1 MQNLNN
7 SFNRSDFTDD
17 LNSESAVATLPIAD
31 QKPNRGMIYDN
42 KSTNNSMPTGRNTFA
57 FWMIV
62 SIIFVMT
69 IGNLI
74 LTMTIIGVL
83 RLGKGM
89 EFMEMVPEAETIKF
103 FGVTDFDRLYKK
115 DGVIEGFADVP
126 MNITGYIVELTHTMH
141 FGDKFFPSFTQLK
154 IRMLQSI
161 L

>member
-7 SFNRSDFTDD
+7 SLNRSDFTDD
-17 LNSESAVATLPIAD
+17 LNSDSAVTTLPMND
-31 QKPNRGMIYDN
+31 NKSNRRMIYDN
-42 KSTNNSMPTGRNTFA
+42 KSTNNAVPTGRNTFA

-62 SIIFVMT
+62 SIIFIMT

-89 EFMEMVPEAETIKF
+89 EFMEMVPEAETVKF

-115 DGVIEGFADVP
+115 DGIIEGFADVP
-126 MNITGYIVELTHTMH
+126 MKITGYVA
-141 FGDKFFPSFTQLK
+141 QL
-154 IRMLQSI
+154 IIQRI
-161 L
+161 LN

>member
-1 MQNLNN
+1 MQTFNN
-7 SFNRSDFTDD
+7 SLNRSGFTDD
-17 LNSESAVATLPIAD
+17 LISDSAATTLH
-31 QKPNRGMIYDN
+31 KNNRTMIYDN
-42 KSTNNSMPTGRNTFA
+42 KSTTNPMPSARNAFA
-57 FWMIV
+57 FWVIV
-62 SIIFVMT
+62 SIIFIMT

-126 MNITGYIVELTHTMH
+126 MNITGLCVAQIRS
-141 FGDKFFPSFTQLK
+141 GNFF
-154 IRMLQSI
+154 
-161 L
+161 

>member
-1 MQNLNN
+1 MQHFNN
-7 SFNRSDFTDD
+7 SLNRSDFTDD
-17 LNSESAVATLPIAD
+17 SAVATLPD
-31 QKPNRGMIYDN
+31 HKNNRRMIYDN
-42 KSTNNSMPTGRNTFA
+42 KSTNNSVPTGRNTFA
-57 FWMIV
+57 FWVIV
-62 SIIFVMT
+62 SIIFIMT

-126 MNITGYIVELTHTMH
+126 MNITGYVVLCRIN
-141 FGDKFFPSFTQLK
+141 FKAF
-154 IRMLQSI
+154 
-161 L
+161 

>member
-1 MQNLNN
+1 MQNFNN
-7 SFNRSDFTDD
+7 SLNRSDFTDD
-17 LNSESAVATLPIAD
+17 LNSESAVATLPD
-31 QKPNRGMIYDN
+31 HKNNRRMIYDN
-42 KSTNNSMPTGRNTFA
+42 KSTNNSVPTGRNTFA
-57 FWMIV
+57 FWVIV
-62 SIIFVMT
+62 SIIFIMT

-126 MNITGYIVELTHTMH
+126 MNITGYVVLCRINYKV
-141 FGDKFFPSFTQLK
+141 F
-154 IRMLQSI
+154 
-161 L
+161 

>member
-1 MQNLNN
+1 MKTFDN
-7 SFNRSDFTDD
+7 SLSRSGFTGD
-17 LNSESAVATLPIAD
+17 LNSDSAVPMSEH
-31 QKPNRGMIYDN
+31 KSNRGMIYDN
-42 KSTNNSMPTGRNTFA
+42 KSTDDTGSNGRNTFA
-57 FWMIV
+57 FWLIV
-62 SIIFVMT
+62 SIIFIMT

-126 MNITGYIVELTHTMH
+126 MNITGFCAEIEV
-141 FGDKFFPSFTQLK
+141 
-154 IRMLQSI
+154 SI
-161 L
+161 YFI